1 MLIREMRQ
9 EDKPR
14 ERFAQSPQLASLTD
28 LVAIL
33 LRTGRQ
39 GHSVMEIAQEV
50 VNQLES
56 VSGGNDFDDLHWR
69 DLLDIKGIGPDK
81 AITICAAIELGRRLS
96 YQYNKRKLPDFSTP
110 DSVSR
115 FFMERL
121 RHETQEHFLIAF
133 INVKNRLLGYREI
146 SVGNLNAAPVDIKEA
161 MKWAIRYKA
170 AGLILIHNHPS
181 GDPEPSDSDLHVTQN
196 FAAAAKLLDME
207 VLDHVIIGDGIFVSL
222 QERGEV

>member
-14 ERFAQSPQLASLTD
+14 ERFAESPQLASLTD

-56 VSGGNDFDDLHWR
+56 MSGANGFDDLHWR

-81 AITICAAIELGRRLS
+81 AVTICAAIELGRRLS

-110 DSVSR
+110 DTVSR
-115 FFMERL
+115 FFMEKL

-133 INVKNRLLGYREI
+133 VNVKNRFLGYREV

-170 AGLILIHNHPS
+170 AGLILLHNHPS
-181 GDPEPSDSDLHVTQN
+181 GDPEPSDNDLDVTRT
-196 FAAAAKLLDME
+196 FAAAAKLLDMQ

-222 QERGEV
+222 HERGEV

>member
-1 MLIREMRQ
+1 MLIREMRH

-14 ERFAQSPQLASLTD
+14 ERFAEFPKLASLTD

-56 VSGGNDFDDLHWR
+56 VSGVNGFDDLHWR
-69 DLLDIKGIGPDK
+69 DLVAIKGIGPDK
-81 AITICAAIELGRRLS
+81 AVTICAAIELGRRLS
-96 YQYNKRKLPDFSTP
+96 YLYDKRRLVEFSSP
-110 DSVSR
+110 EQVAQ
-115 FFMERL
+115 FFMEKL
-121 RHETQEHFLIAF
+121 RHETQEHFIVSF

-146 SVGNLNAAPVDIKEA
+146 GIGNMNAAPVDVKEA

-170 AGLILIHNHPS
+170 FGLILVHNHPS
-181 GDPEPSDSDLHVTQN
+181 GDPEPSNEDKEVTRK
-196 FAAAAKLLDME
+196 FAAAAKLLDMQ
-207 VLDHVIIGDGIFVSL
+207 VLDHIVIGDGIFVSL
-222 QERGEV
+222 HERGIV